1 MRIEARTPLDHPVDE
16 VLAWHERH
24 GALVRLTPP
33 GMARIEDPDAGGLE
47 VGRRVAVRLGPP
59 LLPTGLSPR
68 WELRHASREDRG
80 SGATSVHSFVDAQVT
95 GPFRTWRHQHEIAG
109 TGSGSSE
116 IRDRIDLELPG
127 GIGSTGEA
135 AGGGGADLTGGIGG
149 LPARE
154 VRRTIERML
163 AFRGAQLR
171 EDLAFHARYAGSP
184 RLVVAIAGAS
194 GLIGTQL
201 VALLRTGGHRVI
213 RMVRGRAEGPDE
225 IPWDPERGELDPA
238 DLEGVDAVVN
248 LAGRPIS
255 TRFTARAEREIL
267 TSRVRGGDLIA
278 RTLARMKDGADGA
291 SAGPRVL
298 VQASAIGAY
307 GAQRPGE
314 VLTEDDAF
322 GDDVL
327 ARVCEEWEASSAPA
341 ARAGVRVVHLR
352 TGIVL
357 SDGGGALLPQ
367 IPMFLAGIGGRL
379 AAPDA
384 VLSWIT
390 LDDMTRAYAHAL
402 CTEDLEGPV
411 NAVAPAPVTSREF
424 ARTLGRVLH
433 RPALVPVPGFGPAL
447 LLGSEGAKELVR
459 ADQDV
464 DASRLLGSGF
474 DPAHTELEQA
484 LRHVLRRP
492 MV

>member
-1 MRIEARTPLDHPVDE
+1 MRIEARTPLDHPVGE
-16 VLAWHERH
+16 VLAWHERP

-33 GMARIEDPDAGGLE
+33 GMARLEEPDAGGLE
-47 VGRRVAVRLGPP
+47 VGRRITVRLGPP
-59 LLPTGLSPR
+59 ALPAALSPR
-68 WELRHASREDRG
+68 WELRHASREDGG
-80 SGATSVHSFVDAQVT
+80 SGVGAVHAFVDTQVT
-95 GPFRTWRHQHEIAG
+95 GPFRAWRHWHGIAG
-109 TGSGSSE
+109 TGVGSSE

-127 GIGSTGEA
+127 GVDA
-135 AGGGGADLTGGIGG
+135 TGGF
-149 LPARE
+149 PALE
-154 VRRTIERML
+154 ARRSIDRML
-163 AFRGAQLR
+163 AFRGEQLR
-171 EDLAFHARYAGSP
+171 EDLAFHVRHAASP
-184 RLVVAIAGAS
+184 RLTVAIAGAS

-225 IPWDPERGELDPA
+225 IAWDPERGELDPH

-255 TRFTARAEREIL
+255 TRFTARAMREIL

-278 RTLARMKDGADGA
+278 RTLANMRRGAGGA
-291 SAGPRVL
+291 GSGAAGPRVL

-327 ARVCEEWEASSAPA
+327 ARVCREWEASSAPA
-341 ARAGVRVVHLR
+341 VRAGVRVVHLR

-379 AAPDA
+379 AAADA

-390 LDDMTRAYAHAL
+390 LDDMARAYAHAL

-433 RPALVPVPGFGPAL
+433 RPALAAVPGFGPAL
-447 LLGSEGAKELVR
+447 LLGREGAKELVR

-464 DASRLLGSGF
+464 DPSRLLGSGF
-474 DPAHTELEQA
+474 EPAHTRLEQA

>member
-1 MRIEARTPLDHPVDE
+1 MRIEARTPLDHSVED
-16 VLAWHERH
+16 VLAWHERP

-33 GMARIEDPDAGGLE
+33 GMARIEDPDGGGLE

-59 LLPTGLSPR
+59 PLPSSLSPR
-68 WELRHASREDRG
+68 WELRHASREDSG
-80 SGATSVHSFVDAQVT
+80 SGENAVHSFVDTQVT
-95 GPFRTWRHQHEIAG
+95 GPFRAWRHQHEIAG
-109 TGSGSSE
+109 TGPGAAE

-127 GIGSTGEA
+127 GIEE
-135 AGGGGADLTGGIGG
+135 TGGI
-149 LPARE
+149 PARE
-154 VRRTIERML
+154 ARRTIERML
-163 AFRGAQLR
+163 AFRGQQLR
-171 EDLAFHARYAGSP
+171 EDLAFHAGRADSP
-184 RLVVAIAGAS
+184 RLVVAIAGSS

-255 TRFTARAEREIL
+255 TRFTQRATREIL
-267 TSRVRGGDLIA
+267 TSRVRGGELIA
-278 RTLARMKDGADGA
+278 RTLASMQGGAGGA

-327 ARVCEEWEASSAPA
+327 ASVCREWEASSAPA

-367 IPMFLAGIGGRL
+367 LPMFLAGVGGRL
-379 AAPDA
+379 AAPEA

-390 LDDMTRAYAHAL
+390 LDDMVRAYAHAL
-402 CTEDLEGPV
+402 GADDLEGPV

-424 ARTLGRVLH
+424 AGTLGHVLH
-433 RPALVPVPGFGPAL
+433 RPSLVPVPGFGPAL
-447 LLGSEGAKELVR
+447 LLGREGAKELVQ

-474 DPAHTELEQA
+474 EPAHTELEQA
-484 LRHVLRRP
+484 LRHVLRQP

>member
-1 MRIEARTPLDHPVDE
+1 MRIEARTPLDHGVDD
-16 VLAWHERH
+16 VLAWHERP
-24 GALVRLTPP
+24 GALIRLTPP
-33 GMARIEDPDAGGLE
+33 GMARIEDPDAGGLD

-59 LLPTGLSPR
+59 LLPAGLSPR

-80 SGATSVHSFVDAQVT
+80 SGAAAVHSFVDAQVT
-95 GPFRTWRHQHEIAG
+95 GPFRAWRHQHEIAG
-109 TGSGSSE
+109 TGPGASE
-116 IRDRIDLELPG
+116 IRDRIDLELPCGIGETG
-127 GIGSTGEA
+127 GIG
-135 AGGGGADLTGGIGG
+135 ADATGGIGG
-149 LPARE
+149 LPTRE
-154 VRRTIERML
+154 ARRTIEGML
-163 AFRGAQLR
+163 AFRGEQLR
-171 EDLAFHARYAGSP
+171 EDLAFHARHAGSP

-225 IPWDPERGELDPA
+225 IPWDPEQGELDPA

-255 TRFTARAEREIL
+255 TRFTTRAEREIL
-267 TSRVRGGDLIA
+267 TSRVHGGDLIA
-278 RTLARMKDGADGA
+278 RTLARMRGGAGA
-291 SAGPRVL
+291 SGGPGIL

-341 ARAGVRVVHLR
+341 AQAGVRVVHLR

-367 IPMFLAGIGGRL
+367 IPMFLAGVGGRL

-402 CTEDLEGPV
+402 CADDLEGPV

-433 RPALVPVPGFGPAL
+433 RPSLVPVPGFGPAL
-447 LLGSEGAKELVR
+447 LLGREGAKELVR

-464 DASRLLGSGF
+464 DGSRLLGSGF
-474 DPAHTELEQA
+474 APAHTELEQA

>member
-1 MRIEARTPLDHPVDE
+1 MRIEARTPLDHGVDE
-16 VLAWHERH
+16 VLAWHERP

-47 VGRRVAVRLGPP
+47 VGRRVAVRLGAP
-59 LLPTGLSPR
+59 LLPAGLSPR

-80 SGATSVHSFVDAQVT
+80 SGATAVHAFVDAQVT
-95 GPFRTWRHQHEIAG
+95 GPFRAWRHQHEIAG
-109 TGSGSSE
+109 TGPGASE
-116 IRDRIDLELPG
+116 IRDRIDLEMPG
-127 GIGSTGEA
+127 GIGETG
-135 AGGGGADLTGGIGG
+135 GIGADEAGGIGG

-154 VRRTIERML
+154 ARRTIERML
-163 AFRGAQLR
+163 SFRGEQLR
-171 EDLAFHARYAGSP
+171 DDLAFHARRAGSP

-225 IPWDPERGELDPA
+225 ISWDPERGELDPA

-267 TSRVRGGDLIA
+267 TSRVHGGDLIA
-278 RTLARMKDGADGA
+278 RTLARMRGGSGAPDGPGI
-291 SAGPRVL
+291 L

-314 VLTEDDAF
+314 LLTEDDAF

-341 ARAGVRVVHLR
+341 VRAGVRVVHLR

-402 CTEDLEGPV
+402 CTDELEGPV

-433 RPALVPVPGFGPAL
+433 RPSLVPVPGFGPAL
-447 LLGSEGAKELVR
+447 LLGREGAKELVR

>member
-1 MRIEARTPLDHPVDE
+1 MRIEARTPLKHPVDE
-16 VLAWHERH
+16 VLAWHERP

-33 GMARIEDPDAGGLE
+33 GTARIEDPDTGGLD
-47 VGRRVAVRLGPP
+47 VGRRVTVRLGPP
-59 LLPTGLSPR
+59 LLPRGLSPR

-80 SGATSVHSFVDAQVT
+80 SGATAVHSFVDAQVT
-95 GPFRTWRHQHEIAG
+95 GPFRAWRHQHEIAG
-109 TGSGSSE
+109 TGPGASE

-127 GIGSTGEA
+127 GIGGI
-135 AGGGGADLTGGIGG
+135 GGIGADEAGGIGG
-149 LPARE
+149 LPTRE
-154 VRRTIERML
+154 ARRTIERML
-163 AFRGAQLR
+163 AFRGEQLR
-171 EDLAFHARYAGSP
+171 DDLAFHSRRAGSP
-184 RLVVAIAGAS
+184 RLVVAIAGSS

-225 IPWDPERGELDPA
+225 ISWDPERGELDPA

-255 TRFTARAEREIL
+255 TRFTARTEREIL
-267 TSRVRGGDLIA
+267 ASRVHGGDLIA
-278 RTLARMKDGADGA
+278 RTLARMRGGSGGA
-291 SAGPRVL
+291 SDGPRIL

-314 VLTEDDAF
+314 ALTEDDAF

-327 ARVCEEWEASSAPA
+327 ARVCEAWEASSAPA

-367 IPMFLAGIGGRL
+367 IPMFLAGVGGRL

-402 CTEDLEGPV
+402 CADDLEGPV

-433 RPALVPVPGFGPAL
+433 RPSLVPVPGFGPAL
-447 LLGSEGAKELVR
+447 LLGREGAKELVR

-474 DPAHTELEQA
+474 DPVHTELEQA

-492 MV
+492 IV